1 MKTQVFVIVPY
12 DVPPNEIPEFVD
24 LLLQQS
30 QIKSDDWK
38 SGRWDYRVGALAQT
52 LNDPV
57 AEGRLP
63 SDVRR
68 MLSGNICDRCRL
80 PPEAIPGALVTP
92 DGKWHDL
99 GDFGWRM
106 VKFGWRKVDEPCE
119 ANDIAMREWA
129 ARFHELISG
138 HEHCWVVEAW
148 VHS

>member
-12 DVPPNEIPEFVD
+12 DVPSNEIPEFVD

-30 QIKSDDWK
+30 QMKSGDSN
-38 SGRWDYRVGALAQT
+38 SGRWDYGVGALAQT

-68 MLSGNICDRCRL
+68 SLSGNICDRCRL
-80 PPEAIPGALVTP
+80 PPDAIPGALVTP
-92 DGKWHDL
+92 DGRWHDL

-106 VKFGWRKVDEPCE
+106 VDGPCE
-119 ANDIAMREWA
+119 PNDIAMREWA

-138 HEHCWVVEAW
+138 HDHCWVVEAW